1 MTTQAVAHPV
11 PHLLSVRDFYKMGE
25 VGILGPDDRVELIEG
40 ALIDMAPIGSPHAGM
55 VTRLTNL
62 FAQLLAGRA
71 VLSPQNPVR
80 LGEHSEP
87 QPDLTVLRARE
98 DFYADAHPEPADVL
112 LLIEVADTSVRFDR
126 ETKVPLYARH
136 GIPEVWLID
145 LNARRVEV
153 HRGPMGGAYRERR
166 FPENTETLGPALLPD
181 VAIALGALWT

>member
-1 MTTQAVAHPV
+1 MTTQVVAHPV
-11 PHLLSVRDFYKMGE
+11 QHLLSVRDFYKMGE

-112 LLIEVADTSVRFDR
+112 LSSKSPIRPSGSTGRPRCRSMPAT
-126 ETKVPLYARH
+126 
-136 GIPEVWLID
+136 
-145 LNARRVEV
+145 
-153 HRGPMGGAYRERR
+153 AYRKS
-166 FPENTETLGPALLPD
+166 G
-181 VAIALGALWT
+181 

>member
-1 MTTQAVAHPV
+1 MTTQAVARPV
-11 PHLLSVRDFYKMGE
+11 RHLLSVRDFYKMGE

-40 ALIDMAPIGSPHAGM
+40 VLIDMAPIGSPHAGM
-55 VTRLTNL
+55 VTRLNNL
-62 FAQLLAGRA
+62 LARALAGRA

-153 HRGPMGGAYRERR
+153 YRGPTGGAYRERR
-166 FPENTETLGPALLPD
+166 FPDNTETLGPALLPD
-181 VAIALGALWT
+181 VTIALGALWT